1 MNESIASLLREPLA
15 ALRFR
20 TTEAVVAARPGK
32 YVLATDDALFHP
44 QRHAH
49 AGKAEL
55 EADPPGPADWGHG
68 SSEGPA
74 GWSRGLR
81 SGWMRVTWQ
90 GKRYEVLE
98 LGWVSEYGQSKSE
111 RWLVADDQ
119 DAASAYFLEVTD
131 WCADVHDEVLVYAS
145 GCFSHSPELF
155 QSIRSASW
163 EKLVLAGD
171 QLSRLRSDFDRFVA
185 ARADYGR
192 WGIPWKRG
200 ALFIGPPGNGKTLT
214 IRALVK
220 HLGLPCLYVQSFS
233 ASHVPEEICI
243 RDVFDRAR
251 RLAPCVIVLEDL
263 DALVKPESRS
273 FFLNEL
279 DGFADNTGLIT
290 LGSTNHPDELD
301 PAIIERPSR
310 FDRKYHFALPG
321 EPERTRYLSQWAETL
336 VPELR
341 PSSAA
346 LAQVAAATE
355 GFSFAYLKE
364 LFAASLTR
372 VVSEQVDA
380 TGLEAV
386 LADEVVQLRKQMG
399 TAVPEDQRHRY
410 VEEEVDPYPPRRRR

>member
-32 YVLATDDALFHP
+32 YVLATDEGYFLP
-44 QRHAH
+44 QRHAQ

-55 EADPPGPADWGHG
+55 EADAIGPADWGHRLND
-68 SSEGPA
+68 EPP

-90 GKRYEVLE
+90 GNRYEVLE
-98 LGWVSEYGQSKSE
+98 LGWVDPFGHARAE

-119 DAASAYFLEVTD
+119 AAAAAYFVEVTD
-131 WCADVHDEVLVYAS
+131 WCADVHDEVLVYAN

-155 QSIRSASW
+155 ESIQKASW
-163 EKLVLAGD
+163 DEVVLEGD
-171 QLSRLRSDFDRFVA
+171 LLSRLRADFDRFVA
-185 ARADYGR
+185 ARADYDR
-192 WGIPWKRG
+192 WRIPWKRG

-220 HLGLPCLYVQSFS
+220 HLGLPCLYVQSFT
-233 ASHVPEEICI
+233 APRVPEESCI
-243 RDVFDRAR
+243 REVFERAR

-263 DALVKPESRS
+263 DALVRPESRS

-290 LGSTNHPDELD
+290 IGSTNHPDELD
-301 PAIIERPSR
+301 PAILDRPSR

-321 EPERTRYLSQWAETL
+321 EAERARYLARWAQTV

-341 PSSAA
+341 PSAAA
-346 LAQVAAATE
+346 LARIAAASD

-364 LFAASLTR
+364 LFAASLSR
-372 VVSEQVDA
+372 VVLERVDA
-380 TGLEAV
+380 AGLEAV
-386 LADEVVQLRKQMG
+386 LDDEVVQLKKQMG
-399 TAVPEDQRHRY
+399 TALPSVRPTY
-410 VEEEVDPYPPRRRR
+410 VEEDSDPYAPGRR